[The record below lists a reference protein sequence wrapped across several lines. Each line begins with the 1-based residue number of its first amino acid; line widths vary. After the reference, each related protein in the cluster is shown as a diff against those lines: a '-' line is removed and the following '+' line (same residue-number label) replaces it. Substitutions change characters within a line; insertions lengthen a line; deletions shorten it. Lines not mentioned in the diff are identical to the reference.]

1 MPSDVSTHAPMMWSS
16 GSIASRGFMDINV
29 APSISTLP
37 PPSTSPWVAV
47 AGIAA
52 VLTGSVALLNY
63 LDKRKASR

>member
-1 MPSDVSTHAPMMWSS
+1 MPSDVSTHAPVMWAS
-16 GSIASRGFMDINV
+16 GSVASRGFMGINV
-29 APSISTLP
+29 APSISTP

-63 LDKRKASR
+63 LDKRKTSR